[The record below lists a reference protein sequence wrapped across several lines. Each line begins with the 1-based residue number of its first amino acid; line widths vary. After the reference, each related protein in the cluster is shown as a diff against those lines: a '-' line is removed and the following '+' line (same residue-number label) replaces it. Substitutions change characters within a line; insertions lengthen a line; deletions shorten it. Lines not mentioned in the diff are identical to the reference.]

1 MGSFFTSL
9 IANILPGAYSLW
21 PGALAIPAAMSGTSP
36 SDESAAH
43 QVTINKARSS
53 ARVFFDLGNQLGG
66 S

>member
-21 PGALAIPAAMSGTSP
+21 PGALAIPAAMLPDTLPIEISTRNFQGMFL
-36 SDESAAH
+36 
-43 QVTINKARSS
+43 
-53 ARVFFDLGNQLGG
+53 RVKEHH